1 MFLLKRLKHWS
12 RGNIANEN
20 EGSMMMMTAAF
31 RLEQSDFNE
40 LIFWFPTFPAEGYE
54 TIWNR
59 FVIVFGPS
67 ASLPLTTICHF
78 IFISKIYQATTAT
91 LNFWIQDTSS
101 NKATKK
107 YDGSPLFTNNLI
119 LVRIVDRETRRLE
132 ICDDWIFWHWPIPN
146 STTAHTIG
154 THQIQVRAS

>member
-20 EGSMMMMTAAF
+20 EGSMIMMMMAAF

-59 FVIVFGPS
+59 FVIVFSPS

-78 IFISKIYQATTAT
+78 IFISKSSPGDDGDVEL
-91 LNFWIQDTSS
+91 LNSRHILKQG
-101 NKATKK
+101 NKKIWWV
-107 YDGSPLFTNNLI
+107 SP
-119 LVRIVDRETRRLE
+119 VHQQSYSCSHRETRRLE

-154 THQIQVRAS
+154 THQVQDRAS